1 MFGPA
6 CTVPVD
12 YIPLRLSP
20 GYIPT
25 SLLQCLVVTVTVVS
39 SAPKASWVVVMYTM
53 NNHTYNAMRESDNRL
68 AKQCI
73 KIV

>member
-20 GYIPT
+20 GYLYT